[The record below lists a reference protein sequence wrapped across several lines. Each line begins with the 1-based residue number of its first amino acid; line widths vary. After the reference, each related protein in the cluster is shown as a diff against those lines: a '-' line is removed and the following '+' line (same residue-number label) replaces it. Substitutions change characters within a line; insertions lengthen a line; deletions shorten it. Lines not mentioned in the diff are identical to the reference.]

1 MDNATKQILE
11 NNAQT
16 VWLSTMPTSDIETQI
31 NTLNETMRDIHNVL
45 ASLCDLT
52 REFKEEY
59 NRKARSDQVKGKQWR
74 K

>member
-11 NNAQT
+11 SNAQT
-16 VWLSTMPTSDIETQI
+16 MWMSPMPTSDIESQI
-31 NTLNETMRDIHNVL
+31 KTLNETMRDIHNVL
-45 ASLCDLT
+45 ESLRDIT

-59 NRKARSDQVKGKQWR
+59 NRKARSDQVKKI